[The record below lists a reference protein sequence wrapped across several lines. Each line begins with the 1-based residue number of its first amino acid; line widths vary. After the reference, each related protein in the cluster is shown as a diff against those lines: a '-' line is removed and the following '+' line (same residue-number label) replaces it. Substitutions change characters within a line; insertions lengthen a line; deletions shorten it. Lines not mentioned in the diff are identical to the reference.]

1 MNGKKIK
8 TIVAIILVLFV
19 IIGCALAYAYVQTDI
34 FKTPEQLFKKYLAK
48 NVEELKTTNLKP
60 FDEIF
65 SKMQT
70 GKSETTFNIELE
82 SDGEKLAIN
91 SNAVSDTQNR
101 ETYIDTKIK
110 DQDDNVY
117 FNLEV
122 LANQDVFGAQID
134 EFNDKYI
141 TIENRDLKKLAE
153 NLGMD
158 QETINEIPDKID
170 YLNYEYSEEDMQK
183 LSNLKE
189 KYLEKI
195 NSQISEEAY
204 SLEKNVQTDISGT
217 LINANKYTLMLSTKE
232 VARIENNIF
241 TELFEDS
248 DFITLY
254 EKTGNKEELDKLKED
269 IIITDEEIENME
281 DKPVYFSVYENNG
294 KTIKTEITCE
304 NDSIAFLIDN
314 KDNESTLT
322 LIIYEAKDDEKEVG
336 ETSIIKFNNKY
347 ENNVGTMSLSMETAY
362 NEQDIEIVKEENSQD
377 ETWAEYYND
386 DYYAEMYKNEI
397 NEIILTTEKQDDN
410 NMITKIDTN
419 SINKILEDDYTE
431 VKTAEISYKFNTNT
445 EIPKVSE
452 DNSIVINDYT
462 QEDFEALMQELF
474 ENAYN
479 SYDENQYSIIG
490 ALVRYFMMGTVL
502 SEPNLDAGY
511 YNY

>member
-8 TIVAIILVLFV
+8 TIVAIILVLIV

-82 SDGEKLAIN
+82 SDGEKLVIN

-232 VARIENNIF
+232 VARIEKNIF

-248 DFITLY
+248 DFITLDR
-254 EKTGNKEELDKLKED
+254 K
-269 IIITDEEIENME
+269 
-281 DKPVYFSVYENNG
+281 SV
-294 KTIKTEITCE
+294 
-304 NDSIAFLIDN
+304 
-314 KDNESTLT
+314 
-322 LIIYEAKDDEKEVG
+322 V
-336 ETSIIKFNNKY
+336 
-347 ENNVGTMSLSMETAY
+347 
-362 NEQDIEIVKEENSQD
+362 
-377 ETWAEYYND
+377 
-386 DYYAEMYKNEI
+386 
-397 NEIILTTEKQDDN
+397 
-410 NMITKIDTN
+410 
-419 SINKILEDDYTE
+419 
-431 VKTAEISYKFNTNT
+431 
-445 EIPKVSE
+445 
-452 DNSIVINDYT
+452 
-462 QEDFEALMQELF
+462 
-474 ENAYN
+474 
-479 SYDENQYSIIG
+479 
-490 ALVRYFMMGTVL
+490 
-502 SEPNLDAGY
+502 
-511 YNY
+511 